1 MRAKVAGFTSLEL
14 ISCHVA
20 AGPGRYFV
28 RRLADLLG
36 IRVFASSRSV
46 GPAHLGGTYLL
57 DFGYCPESGRDLPGY
72 EAAPVAGLTTLLAS
86 RQPYVSVTFTHGYI
100 GTQANQQQP
109 QDIYVFGSNFTD
121 GDTAISSVTFRQK
134 DDDGNNLFDEGGFQ
148 GNDVVGELVVKF
160 SGNYGENGESEAIF
174 PGFLNFRE
182 TPGGKIQV
190 FGFIPYNA
198 PYFAADYPT
207 NPDQPYIE
215 SGDMFD
221 ATGGGGTYSYIDDG
235 VTAYTEPSGYNAAS
249 GYTFGGITQWTAP
262 DTSLPADNNQD
273 PNNSPTPNWSSNPG
287 YTIYSG
293 GISDYSSN
301 IGLVVESKTTSST
314 WEWGPNKEPS
324 QHDSRQSDTNAALTG
339 LLDALNS
346 YLTDTQ
352 PVSVSSPTY
361 TEAGDSDPGTD
372 RCELDYAVVLPTSAT
387 AKSSITY
394 DFEITPGANI
404 VDGVDWVSAN
414 TKIDNVVVSVLAD
427 PGADP
432 LVVTSTT
439 TYSYGGANELLGS
452 GYEIPISLDGTITVP
467 QGVTGFDVCV
477 DVLLENVEESAETI
491 SVTIGAVSGE
501 GTIYDDDNPVSI
513 NNITVNE
520 VSPYVVFTVTAA
532 SGVVLDEFVLA
543 DGTATNIDDNSIE
556 YWNESSSNWVTFTT
570 GSTVTVGASGAV
582 LVRTALADEQESALD
597 NGETF
602 TLQVGTSLQDPGAGP
617 IGTATIKDDGTGTLY
632 PDQDPVNSTTPAVD
646 NTSPKDDDTAVS
658 ISVNDVTVNEGSP
671 YAVFTITGSSGTQI
685 TSLAIS
691 DGDSSGN
698 NKTNGLSNNQL
709 EYWNGTGWTL
719 FENSTPISIGSSG
732 AILVRV
738 SIADEQ
744 DSYVDDGE
752 KFQLTVTPATGS
764 PVVGTGTIR
773 DDGTGTLYPDDPP
786 TNPTTPAEDTSAKD
800 NDAGGPI
807 VEINDV
813 VVNEA
818 SDYAINIVSGQNN
831 MSLSNLVVFSPG
843 DTIIQNFNLKIYDY
857 SNSQWTDFV
866 AGTTQLNEVGELL
879 VRTTIIEER
888 DDERDNGEVFTL
900 SVNPTGTVTIV
911 DDGSGTIFTGAV
923 NPVTGEAETT
933 TTGLDNDGY
942 EIKANCGWETSTFW
956 QGDTFVTQHY
966 NTGTGQTVMT
976 WETDGYTTFELL

>member
-1 MRAKVAGFTSLEL
+1 MISDLNSKPTARWIGHGRSGEICVDGQRLNPESLNDQGLRERLRAKVAGFTSLEL

-235 VTAYTEPSGYNAAS
+235 VTAYTEPLGYNAAS

-262 DTSLPADNNQD
+262 NTSLPADNNQD

-452 GYEIPISLDGTITVP
+452 GYEIPISPDGTITVP

-632 PDQDPVNSTTPAVD
+632 PDQDPVNSTTPATD
-646 NTSPKDDDTAVS
+646 TSSTKDDDRPVA
-658 ISVNDVTVNEGSP
+658 VNDITVNEGSP
-671 YAVFTITGSSGTQI
+671 YAVFNVSGAANQLVELSLPAGGTATGGGTDYGSGLEYWDVSTSSWVTYSSGTVA
-685 TSLAIS
+685 L
-691 DGDSSGN
+691 DGSG
-698 NKTNGLSNNQL
+698 
-709 EYWNGTGWTL
+709 
-719 FENSTPISIGSSG
+719 
-732 AILVRV
+732 
-738 SIADEQ
+738 D
-744 DSYVDDGE
+744 
-752 KFQLTVTPATGS
+752 
-764 PVVGTGTIR
+764 
-773 DDGTGTLYPDDPP
+773 
-786 TNPTTPAEDTSAKD
+786 
-800 NDAGGPI
+800 
-807 VEINDV
+807 
-813 VVNEA
+813 
-818 SDYAINIVSGQNN
+818 
-831 MSLSNLVVFSPG
+831 
-843 DTIIQNFNLKIYDY
+843 
-857 SNSQWTDFV
+857 
-866 AGTTQLNEVGELL
+866 LL
-879 VRTTIIEER
+879 VRTTIV
-888 DDERDNGEVFTL
+888 DDTISDDGETFTL
-900 SVNPTGTVTIV
+900 RASNTGGTAATGTATIRMTAPARCTLIRIR
-911 DDGSGTIFTGAV
+911 SIQPRLPSTIPLPKMMTLPYRFPSMT
-923 NPVTGEAETT
+923 
-933 TTGLDNDGY
+933 LQ
-942 EIKANCGWETSTFW
+942 STR
-956 QGDTFVTQHY
+956 GHHMRY
-966 NTGTGQTVMT
+966 S
-976 WETDGYTTFELL
+976 L